1 MDADKINF
9 ESALEDCKLVRESI
23 KADDD
28 FQNADS
34 GLVLSYLDAIV
45 LALEMAVNKKHDNPA
60 KEGCWIPCSE
70 RMPDEDSYKWAVGIT
85 STGRCIAFQ
94 EHNAY
99 ENDTGGI
106 SVPTY
111 LAHGSEITHW
121 MPIPEPPGGD
131 NNA

>member
-1 MDADKINF
+1 MMRRKKRMRPIDADDLKKSLNNYVFNDPTCPMHI
-9 ESALEDCKLVRESI
+9 AATVDQYI
-23 KADDD
+23 D
-28 FQNADS
+28 FAPTV
-34 GLVLSYLDAIV
+34 G
-45 LALEMAVNKKHDNPA
+45 
-60 KEGCWIPCSE
+60 GWISCSE

-111 LAHGSEITHW
+111 LAHGSEITRW

>member
-1 MDADKINF
+1 MTPEMLLEEYERLKVEYKELLDDYTDLNKQLRTANTEIDRLQS
-9 ESALEDCKLVRESI
+9 ESS
-23 KADDD
+23 
-28 FQNADS
+28 
-34 GLVLSYLDAIV
+34 
-45 LALEMAVNKKHDNPA
+45 
-60 KEGCWIPCSE
+60 WIPCSE

-121 MPIPEPPGGD
+121 MPIPEPPKED
-131 NNA
+131 PRDEQCEP